1 METLELN
8 DEKNAVEVLK
18 AIQACVRLGIEV
30 KLAIDGKLMARV
42 VAGAEAPAAIERL
55 LDLARCTIGETLAS
69 VEAPVKTKAK

>member
-18 AIQACVRLGIEV
+18 AIQACARLGIEV

-42 VAGAEAPAAIERL
+42 VAGAEAPAAVV
-55 LDLARCTIGETLAS
+55 
-69 VEAPVKTKAK
+69 VEEPVKTKAK

>member
-42 VAGAEAPAAIERL
+42 VAGAEAPAAVVAEEP
-55 LDLARCTIGETLAS
+55 AVA
-69 VEAPVKTKAK
+69 VEAPVKTRAK